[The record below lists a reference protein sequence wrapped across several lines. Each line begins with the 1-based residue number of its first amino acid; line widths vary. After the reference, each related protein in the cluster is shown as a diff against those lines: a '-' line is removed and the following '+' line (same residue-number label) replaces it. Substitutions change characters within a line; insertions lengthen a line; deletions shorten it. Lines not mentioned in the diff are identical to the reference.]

1 MGPCFRADQ
10 RDQKIL
16 KNTQGSQVTRK
27 LLGSFR
33 EASDNLAARG
43 ANPHG
48 TFESRLWGI
57 AHLGDIIRGGQR
69 PLCSKTSLGRGGS
82 QFRLG
87 FPGLGYPRMGHWA
100 PTGTYA
106 DCTQQ
111 QIGKEGLRDS
121 IKRASFDPAAVAHLP
136 KSSHSLE
143 TCGSAQ
149 AARPYDSHQT
159 SNGPGRPGGGAGTRK
174 CTRCANAATKGAHR
188 QSVGLHLRVL
198 LLLLATLCCCRPSF
212 LGRSPLL
219 LIFQHVLPT
228 FRLLLRRP
236 LRRHH
241 LFHLRGM
248 LF

>member
-1 MGPCFRADQ
+1 MVA
-10 RDQKIL
+10 RDR
-16 KNTQGSQVTRK
+16 SVPRP
-27 LLGSFR
+27 R
-33 EASDNLAARG
+33 WVVVEASSGLDSQAWATQEWATGLQLGR
-43 ANPHG
+43 
-48 TFESRLWGI
+48 TRI
-57 AHLGDIIRGGQR
+57 AHNNKSEKRG
-69 PLCSKTSLGRGGS
+69 
-82 QFRLG
+82 
-87 FPGLGYPRMGHWA
+87 W
-100 PTGTYA
+100 
-106 DCTQQ
+106 
-111 QIGKEGLRDS
+111 LRDS
-121 IKRASFDPAAVAHLP
+121 LKRASFDLVAVAHLP
-136 KSSHSLE
+136 KSSRSLE
-143 TCGSAQ
+143 TCCSAQ

-174 CTRCANAATKGAHR
+174 CTKCANAATKGAHR